1 MAVCDELERRARA
14 RLDPRVFD
22 YYAGG
27 AGDERTLAD
36 NRRAWARLE
45 LRPVLGGGA
54 DRSPDTSLTLLGR
67 RLELPVL
74 LAPVAAQRLLD
85 PGGEPA
91 SARAAARAGTVFCLS
106 TRATADVAE
115 VAEAAPD
122 GARWFQL
129 YVERERVRSRR
140 ALERLAELGYGAVV
154 LTADLPVAGRRER
167 ELRGGPLPLPRGVE
181 IVTHGEPPPRRPA
194 GAPGRAAGGA
204 PAASP
209 AHKPVVGGWDPA
221 LTWRDVEWVAER
233 SRLPVLVKGLLTGE
247 DAALAVEHGAAGVVV
262 SNHGGRQLDGA
273 LPTAVA
279 LPEVLAAVGGR
290 VPVLVDGG
298 LRTGADVAR
307 ALALGAAATMI
318 GRPYAWALASGGE
331 DEVAA
336 LLRQL
341 RSELSEAMSVSG
353 AAAVTDLTPEV
364 LAADR

>member
-1 MAVCDELERRARA
+1 M
-14 RLDPRVFD
+14 
-22 YYAGG
+22 
-27 AGDERTLAD
+27 
-36 NRRAWARLE
+36 
-45 LRPVLGGGA
+45 
-54 DRSPDTSLTLLGR
+54 
-67 RLELPVL
+67 
-74 LAPVAAQRLLD
+74 
-85 PGGEPA
+85 
-91 SARAAARAGTVFCLS
+91 
-106 TRATADVAE
+106 
-115 VAEAAPD
+115 
-122 GARWFQL
+122 
-129 YVERERVRSRR
+129 
-140 ALERLAELGYGAVV
+140 
-154 LTADLPVAGRRER
+154 
-167 ELRGGPLPLPRGVE
+167 
-181 IVTHGEPPPRRPA
+181 
-194 GAPGRAAGGA
+194 
-204 PAASP
+204 
-209 AHKPVVGGWDPA
+209 
-221 LTWRDVEWVAER
+221 EWVAER